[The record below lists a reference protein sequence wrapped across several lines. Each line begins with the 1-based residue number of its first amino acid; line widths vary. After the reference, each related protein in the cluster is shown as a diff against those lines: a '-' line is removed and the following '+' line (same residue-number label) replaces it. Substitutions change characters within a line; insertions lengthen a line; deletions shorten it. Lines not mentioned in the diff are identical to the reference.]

1 MPKQRT
7 GPVTVALFA
16 GGATIGLAVAALW
29 GLGVLTGQPA
39 PEMVQDDRVPAA
51 AAEKSRSAPPAVV
64 WDRTYGGTRID
75 AARRILPWGKDGFV
89 IAGRTRSKGQGG
101 DDVWLVFLDA
111 EGKETGERLIGS
123 PDFDWLTAM
132 IATRDGGLLLTGS
145 RSDKEIT
152 RSAGWVVRLDPKADE
167 LWRHEFDAGDPKG
180 TSGLTSIDELPDG
193 GLIAAG
199 STTVKSAGQY
209 DGWLLRLD
217 KDGKVVWQKTVGG
230 PEEDALFSVAAMP
243 DGGAIATGAYGADGQ
258 GWLLRIDAKGETVWE
273 KRYGGT
279 GYDVFNAVIRHAG
292 NSFVA
297 VGTTRSKGPA
307 GGAAWV
313 MRLDAKGEPL
323 WERLLTPVKA
333 ATANSVLALADGGL
347 LVAGGSIVEPGLGN
361 ATEKAWLARL
371 GPDGAVLWTKV
382 FDSSADENLFSAVAL
397 PDGGFAVAGFTA
409 AKGAGEGD
417 IWVVRLGYK

>member
-1 MPKQRT
+1 MPKPRT

-16 GGATIGLAVAALW
+16 GGATIGLAVAVVWAF
-29 GLGVLTGQPA
+29 GLLGQQAGPITVQSDRGV
-39 PEMVQDDRVPAA
+39 VPG
-51 AAEKSRSAPPAVV
+51 AEKSLSAPPAVL
-64 WDRTYGGTRID
+64 WERTYGGARID

-111 EGKETGERLIGS
+111 DGKETGERLVGS

-132 IATRDGGLLLTGS
+132 IATRDKGLVLTGS

-152 RSAGWVVRLDPKADE
+152 RSSGWVVRLDAKADE
-167 LWRHEFDAGDPKG
+167 LWRHEFDAGDAKG
-180 TSGLTSIDELPDG
+180 TSGLTAIDELPDG
-193 GLIAAG
+193 GFIAAG

-217 KDGKVVWQKTVGG
+217 KDGKLVWQKTVGG
-230 PEEDALFSVAAMP
+230 AEEDALFSVAALP
-243 DGGAIATGAYGADGQ
+243 DGGAIATGAHGADGQ
-258 GWLLRIDAKGETVWE
+258 GWVLRIDGKGETVWE

-279 GYDVFNAVIRHAG
+279 GYDVFNAIVGHAKG
-292 NSFVA
+292 GFVA

-313 MRLDAKGEPL
+313 MRLDEKGEPM

-347 LVAGGSIVEPGLGN
+347 LVTGGSIVEPGLGHT
-361 ATEKAWLARL
+361 TEKAWLARL

-382 FDSSADENLFSAVAL
+382 FDASADENLFSAVAL
-397 PDGGFAVAGFTA
+397 PDGGFAVAGFSA

-417 IWVVRLGYK
+417 IWVLRLGYK

>member
-1 MPKQRT
+1 MPKPRT

-16 GGATIGLAVAALW
+16 GGATLGLAVAAIW
-29 GLGVLTGQPA
+29 AFGLLGQHGGPA
-39 PEMVQDDRVPAA
+39 TAQDVRTVPG
-51 AAEKSRSAPPAVV
+51 AEKSLSAPPAVL
-64 WDRTYGGTRID
+64 WERTYGGARID

-111 EGKETGERLIGS
+111 DGKETGERLIGS
-123 PDFDWLTAM
+123 PDFDWLTSM
-132 IATRDGGLLLTGS
+132 IATRDGGLVLTGS

-152 RSAGWVVRLDPKADE
+152 RSSGWVVRLDGKADE
-167 LWRHEFDAGDPKG
+167 LWRREFDAGDPKG
-180 TSGLTSIDELPDG
+180 TSGLTAVDEMPDG
-193 GLIAAG
+193 GFIAAG

-217 KDGKVVWQKTVGG
+217 KDGRLVWQKTVGG
-230 PEEDALFSVAAMP
+230 AEEDALFSVAALP
-243 DGGAIATGAYGADGQ
+243 DGGAIAVGAHGADGQ
-258 GWLLRIDAKGETVWE
+258 GWVLRLDAKGETVWE

-279 GYDVFNAVIRHAG
+279 GYDVFNAIARHDKG
-292 NSFVA
+292 GFVA

-313 MRLDAKGEPL
+313 MRLDEKGEPA
-323 WERLLTPVKA
+323 WERLLTPVRA
-333 ATANSVLALADGGL
+333 ATANSVLTLADGGL

-382 FDSSADENLFSAVAL
+382 FDAAGDENLFSAVAL
-397 PDGGFAVAGFTA
+397 PDGGFAVAGFSA